1 MLAASRAA
9 VPRWAHLRGCPGVS
23 VLRPLSVSSDEDA
36 PFLPLSHHRDRP
48 LLQET
53 ETQVLPP
60 GHGDTHKLILQ
71 TRGDLRLVMA
81 LCPLICQPLHT
92 LAGGEHWKLG
102 ALGSE
107 RKEWFPSCPV
117 RLRTARTLLKR

>member
-71 TRGDLRLVMA
+71 TRGDL
-81 LCPLICQPLHT
+81 T
-92 LAGGEHWKLG
+92 FGDG
-102 ALGSE
+102 AMSTDLPATPHPGW
-107 RKEWFPSCPV
+107 R
-117 RLRTARTLLKR
+117 RTLEIGCPWLREEGVVP